1 MTLEKLQYYNGKNGR
16 KAYVAYKGNIYDV
29 TGSDS
34 WENGVHKRIHE
45 AGLDL
50 TEAMDNAP
58 HAEEVFSGFPI
69 VGTLKESHPS
79 KNYWVK
85 WYRKYHPHPM
95 LVHFPIALHL
105 FSGGLDLLFFFQ
117 PEASYATAV
126 FYTFFIATVTG
137 ALAMIPGILSWW
149 LNYDLAFTSIFVI
162 KLSLSIITLLLGIV
176 AIIIYLNDPDVVYLM
191 NLPSIIY
198 HGIVLLTTLTVV
210 VVAYYGGKIT
220 WTNKESS

>member
-1 MTLEKLQYYNGKNGR
+1 MTLEKLQQYNGQNGR
-16 KAYVAYKGNIYDV
+16 KAYVAYKGKIYDV
-29 TGSDS
+29 TGNRF
-34 WENGVHKRIHE
+34 WKNGIHKRIHK

-50 TEAMDNAP
+50 TEAMENAP
-58 HAEEVFSGFPI
+58 HAEEVFSGFSI

-79 KNYWVK
+79 KNYWVE

-137 ALAMIPGILSWW
+137 GLAMIPGILSWW

-176 AIIIYLNDPDVVYLM
+176 GIIIYLNDPDVVYLM

-210 VVAYYGGKIT
+210 VVAYYGAKLT
-220 WTNKESS
+220 WFNKELL